1 MLSGL
6 FKRRAAPP
14 PPSAAETPVP
24 QAWPPGHVYSPLA
37 SPEDVAAG
45 LRTPSELRGLDL
57 HDEDQ
62 PAFLAE
68 IAALL
73 PRLRFPETRT
83 PGRRYFYDNGSF
95 AALDAVCLATM
106 LARFRTRRVIEV
118 GSGHSSAAL
127 LDLRDDGI
135 FAPEELVFIDPD
147 FSRLDPLL
155 GPADR
160 AGVTLLQQRVQDVP
174 LARFESLGSGDLL
187 FIDSSHVSKVGSDVN
202 HLVFEIL
209 PRLKPG
215 VVVHVHDVFS
225 HFEYPRVWFDEG
237 RHWNEQYLLRAF
249 LMHNRAFR
257 VLLLSSRLYDR
268 HTDFFRTHLPV
279 ALRNGG
285 GQLWLR
291 ANEG

>member
-6 FKRRAAPP
+6 FKRRAGAPP
-14 PPSAAETPVP
+14 PPSVENLVP
-24 QAWPPGHVYSPLA
+24 QAWPPGHFYSPLA
-37 SPEDVAAG
+37 SQEDVVSG
-45 LRTPSELRGLDL
+45 LRTPSELRGIDL

-62 PAFLAE
+62 PAFLTE
-68 IAALL
+68 IEALL
-73 PRLRFPETRT
+73 PRLRFPDVRT

-106 LARFRTRRVIEV
+106 LARFRPRRVIEV

-135 FAPEELVFIDPD
+135 FAPQDLVFIDPD

-174 LARFESLGSGDLL
+174 LTRFDSLESGDLL

-215 VVVHVHDVFS
+215 VVAHVHDVFS
-225 HFEYPRVWFDEG
+225 NFEYPRAWFDEG

-249 LMHNRAFR
+249 LMHNHAFR

-268 HTDFFRTHLPV
+268 HTEFFRTHLPV
-279 ALRNGG
+279 ALRHGG
-285 GQLWLR
+285 GQLWFR
-291 ANEG
+291 ANGR